1 MGSLNL
7 TCPMCCGETFNNPQS
22 LKYHLL
28 SLTDNLYCPGCSQ
41 RSDSVAALIQHLDM
55 CEHDLRYK
63 MKPEVLTD
71 RLRKG
76 GKETELKMDLLMDVK
91 AQQINRGFLAT
102 MGSNGIVI
110 MGDSQAIQ
118 LDENVVEKMDTEETQ
133 PDENS
138 LDFKM
143 SEGLAGDGGGAL
155 KRPQP
160 SQGLVAIPIA
170 SADRKTALMERNV
183 IAVLP
188 ESGEL
193 QDGEATLID
202 VERVNEGEIDEAGLL
217 RVKRELCELESDAVY
232 SCTSC
237 EMSFNSVLE
246 HIKQF
251 HDGQEVLLE
260 MAEQLNDLA
269 TTSPVSV
276 LSENSENV
284 ASARQRSTMNTLRTE
299 ECVDSEGRLYTKKV
313 VQIER
318 FWDRTPIQVTASQSA
333 KAPMIEKFFS
343 NVEGVKVRE
352 KRLASSMR
360 MYKCNQCLQQF
371 SKLGNFRVHAC
382 LRGSNRCEHCDQ
394 SFATP
399 KALQL
404 HAKVH
409 DGEVDPNQKTFVCAT
424 CGTEFCSHKSLRLHS
439 RMHAPVRAR
448 HVDAPE
454 GTPNA
459 TFTCPE
465 CGKTLSESYKDAHMT
480 LHTGD
485 SVTCT
490 VCNRKFDSADSLA
503 MHAAVHVELAPPQ
516 SPIPLTLASSVAE
529 ATTTPAAMPTVR
541 PTSTASIAVTSTT
554 ALTTATTTTTTAVTT
569 ADPGDSQKPYQ
580 CQHCGRRFT
589 RPHEKVKHER
599 IHTGE
604 KPHACEVC
612 GKTFRVSYCLTLHM
626 RTHTGVRPYACQH
639 CGKRFKASS
648 VYNHHLLT
656 HGEERAYTCPYCP
669 KTFKT
674 RVQLAG
680 HKNSHTKPFR
690 CTECSRPF
698 ASLYAVRSHIQT
710 HKKDNNLKFSCYV
723 CGASYGRAFA
733 LKDHLKQHGQDVL
746 ALPEPAREEEVHENF
761 LLAEEGAEEDEFVAP
776 PPPPPPPPSSSLS
789 SSSSST
795 TLPVVARSS
804 VNDTD

>member
-1 MGSLNL
+1 MR
-7 TCPMCCGETFNNPQS
+7 M
-22 LKYHLL
+22 
-28 SLTDNLYCPGCSQ
+28 
-41 RSDSVAALIQHLDM
+41 
-55 CEHDLRYK
+55 
-63 MKPEVLTD
+63 
-71 RLRKG
+71 
-76 GKETELKMDLLMDVK
+76 
-91 AQQINRGFLAT
+91 
-102 MGSNGIVI
+102 
-110 MGDSQAIQ
+110 
-118 LDENVVEKMDTEETQ
+118 
-133 PDENS
+133 
-138 LDFKM
+138 M
-143 SEGLAGDGGGAL
+143 SEELCGVSDRVQKRLQPMQELIAVPVSNSSTESKAL
-155 KRPQP
+155 TEK
-160 SQGLVAIPIA
+160 S
-170 SADRKTALMERNV
+170 V

-188 ESGEL
+188 ENSEFL
-193 QDGEATLID
+193 DATTLID
-202 VERVNEGEIDEAGLL
+202 VDRINEAEEMDEAGLL
-217 RVKRELCELESDAVY
+217 HVKQELCEMESDAVY

-237 EMSFNSVLE
+237 EISFNSILE

-260 MAEQLNDLA
+260 MAEQLNDLS
-269 TTSPVSV
+269 TPTNQVSAIPDSS
-276 LSENSENV
+276 SENIVN
-284 ASARQRSTMNTLRTE
+284 ARQRQTMNTLRTE
-299 ECVDSEGRLYTKKV
+299 ECVDNEGRFYTRKV

-318 FWDRTPIQVTASQSA
+318 FWDRTPIQITSQST

-352 KRLASSMR
+352 KRLATASMR
-360 MYKCNQCLQQF
+360 MYRCNQCLQQF

-382 LRGSNRCEHCDQ
+382 VHGNNRCEHCDQ
-394 SFATP
+394 SFATL

-404 HAKVH
+404 HVKVH
-409 DGEVDPNQKTFVCAT
+409 EGDIDPGQKSFICTI

-465 CGKTLSESYKDAHMT
+465 CGKTLSESYKDTHMA

-485 SVTCT
+485 SVTCA
-490 VCNRKFDSADSLA
+490 VCNRKFDSADSLT
-503 MHAAVHVELAPPQ
+503 MHAAVHSEIALPQ
-516 SPIPLTLASSVAE
+516 SPTPPVPISFSSTKETAVTTTTTM
-529 ATTTPAAMPTVR
+529 ATT
-541 PTSTASIAVTSTT
+541 IAITSTT
-554 ALTTATTTTTTAVTT
+554 MTATTTTATVESS
-569 ADPGDSQKPYQ
+569 DSQKPYQ

-656 HGEERAYTCPYCP
+656 HGEERAYMCPYCP

-698 ASLYAVRSHIQT
+698 ASLYAVRAHIQT
-710 HKKDNNLKFSCYV
+710 HKKDNNLKFSCYI

-733 LKDHLKQHGQDVL
+733 LKDHLKQHGQNVL
-746 ALPEPAREEEVHENF
+746 APPEPAREEEVHEDF
-761 LLAEEGAEEDEFVAP
+761 LLKEEGTDLVV
-776 PPPPPPPPSSSLS
+776 PSASLPLVTHPS
-789 SSSSST
+789 D
-795 TLPVVARSS
+795 VD
-804 VNDTD
+804 DTD